1 MGEGKTAADVA
12 RELLAPETHS
22 MALGYFGT
30 AAKPEQKRIFA
41 RLLSAIPS
49 RSERA
54 TPEVEERN
62 RLLREA
68 LAANLPLFRS
78 MLAELLAD
86 IGYEISHLGAYQDSV
101 FTRYPWNLP
110 GHRSDHELPHATRS
124 RLKNLYLALDEL
136 VQSLSTA
143 ERGRLDPELWNYAKS
158 L

>member
-1 MGEGKTAADVA
+1 MAEGKTAADIA

-22 MALGYFGT
+22 MALEHLGT

-49 RSERA
+49 RSEKC
-54 TPEVEERN
+54 TPAVEERN

-68 LAANLPLFRS
+68 LATNLPLFRS
-78 MLAELLAD
+78 MLERMLSDL
-86 IGYEISHLGAYQDSV
+86 GYEISHLGAYQDSA

-110 GHRSDHELPHATRS
+110 GHRSDHELPQATRS

-136 VQSLSTA
+136 VRSLPMA
-143 ERGRLDPELWNYAKS
+143 ERRRLDAKTWEYAKS

>member
-1 MGEGKTAADVA
+1 MAEGKTAADIA

-22 MALGYFGT
+22 AALEYLGT
-30 AAKPEQKRIFA
+30 AAEPEQNRIFA

-49 RSERA
+49 RSEKA
-54 TPEVEERN
+54 TPAVEERN

-78 MLAELLAD
+78 MLERMLSDL
-86 IGYEISHLGAYQDSV
+86 GYEISHLGAYQDSV
-101 FTRYPWNLP
+101 FTQYPWNLP

-124 RLKNLYLALDEL
+124 RLRNLYLALDEL
-136 VQSLSTA
+136 VRSLPMA
-143 ERGRLDPELWNYAKS
+143 ERRRLDAETWEYAKN